1 MSPRLDSRPTPR
13 FSAAVERIA
22 DSAAVAAVLRLAERP
37 DLLSLAGGLPDS
49 RVFLPE
55 RTRETMHRVLTDNA
69 AEALNYSPNP
79 GVTALREYLAAR
91 MERIE
96 SVPTTTDEVIVT
108 SGGVEAIRHSVNT
121 LCDPGDALLVE
132 DPTYVSALQICRALE
147 VTPVPVAADDDGP
160 LPEALLE
167 ATRRP
172 APSGR
177 KPAVLYVGPTF
188 QNPSGRTWPLARR
201 RAILE
206 VCDRADLTVIED
218 HAYGELHYDESPPP
232 PLKALLPERV
242 VFVHTFSKIFGPGL
256 RLGWAVADPEIV
268 RRLGLLKLGT
278 DQCSG
283 ALVQRLALAY
293 GESGAIEEQVLRAR
307 GLYREKRDLMFAAAR
322 DLPTRVPVV
331 RPGGGFFLWADF
343 GAALDTRALLP
354 AAIEERR
361 VAFVAG
367 SVFHADPDSAA
378 SRGTMRLSFSQI
390 PRDLIPEAM
399 TRLEAAVRNAAAA

>member
-1 MSPRLDSRPTPR
+1 MTPRPTRR

-22 DSAAVAAVLRLAERP
+22 DSAAVAAALRLAERP
-37 DLLSLAGGLPDS
+37 DILSLAGGLPDS

-55 RTRETMHRVLTDNA
+55 RTRETMDRVLADSA
-69 AEALNYSPNP
+69 PEALNYSPNP

-96 SVPTTTDEVIVT
+96 SVPTTTEEVIVT

-132 DPTYVSALQICRALE
+132 DPTYVSALQICRALD
-147 VTPVPVAADDDGP
+147 VTPVPVAADEHGP

-177 KPAVLYVGPTF
+177 TPAVLYVGPSF

-201 RAILE
+201 RAVLE
-206 VCDRADLTVIED
+206 VCERADLTVIED
-218 HAYGELHYDESPPP
+218 HAYGELHYDEPPPP

-322 DLPTRVPVV
+322 GLPTRVPVV

-354 AAIEERR
+354 AAIAERR

-367 SVFHADPDSAA
+367 SVFHADPESPAA
-378 SRGTMRLSFSQI
+378 RGTMRLSFSQI
-390 PRDLIPEAM
+390 PRERLPEAM
-399 TRLEAAVRNAAAA
+399 TRLEGAVRSAAAA

>member
-1 MSPRLDSRPTPR
+1 MSPRTTPR

-37 DLLSLAGGLPDS
+37 DILSLAGGLPDS

-55 RTRETMHRVLTDNA
+55 RTRAAMDRVLGESA
-69 AEALNYSPNP
+69 PEALNYSPNP

-91 MERIE
+91 MERVE
-96 SVPTTTDEVIVT
+96 SVPAKTEEVIVT

-132 DPTYVSALQICRALE
+132 DPTYVSTLQICRALG
-147 VTPVPVAADDDGP
+147 VTPVPLAMDEDGP
-160 LPEALLE
+160 IPEALAE
-167 ATRRP
+167 AARRP

-177 KPAVLYVGPTF
+177 RPAVLYAIPAF
-188 QNPSGRTWPLARR
+188 QNPGGRTWPLARR

-206 VCDRADLTVIED
+206 VCEREDLTVIED
-218 HAYGELHYDESPPP
+218 HAYAELHYDEPPP
-232 PLKALLPERV
+232 PSLKALLPGRV
-242 VFVHTFSKIFGPGL
+242 VFIQTFSKIFGPGL

-268 RRLGLLKLGT
+268 HRLGLLKLGA

-307 GLYREKRDLMFAAAR
+307 RLYREKRDLMFAAAR
-322 DLPTRVPVV
+322 NLPTRGPVL

-343 GAALDTRALLP
+343 GAAVDTRALLP
-354 AAIEERR
+354 VAIEERR

-367 SVFHADPDSAA
+367 SVFHADPESPAA
-378 SRGTMRLSFSQI
+378 RGTMRLSFSQI
-390 PRDLIPEAM
+390 PRERIPEAM
-399 TRLEAAVRNAAAA
+399 ERLEGAVRSAAAA

>member
-1 MSPRLDSRPTPR
+1 MTPRPTPR

-55 RTRETMHRVLTDNA
+55 RTRETMHRVLTDHA
-69 AEALNYSPNP
+69 PEALNYSPNP

-96 SVPTTTDEVIVT
+96 SVPTTTEEVIVT

-132 DPTYVSALQICRALE
+132 DPTYVSALQICRALD
-147 VTPVPVAADDDGP
+147 VVPVPVAADADGP

-177 KPAVLYVGPTF
+177 APAVLYVGPTF

-218 HAYGELHYDESPPP
+218 HAYGELHYDAAPPP

-307 GLYREKRDLMFAAAR
+307 GLYREKRDRMFAAAR

-367 SVFHADPDSAA
+367 SVFHADPDSPAA
-378 SRGTMRLSFSQI
+378 RGTMRLSFSQI
-390 PRDLIPEAM
+390 PRESIPEAM
-399 TRLEAAVRNAAAA
+399 ARLEAAVRSAAAA